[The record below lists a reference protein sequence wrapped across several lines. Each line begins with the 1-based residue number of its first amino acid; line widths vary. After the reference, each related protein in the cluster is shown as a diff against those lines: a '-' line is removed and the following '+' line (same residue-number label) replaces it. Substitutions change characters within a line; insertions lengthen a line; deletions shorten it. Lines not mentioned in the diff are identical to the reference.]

1 MIQTENIN
9 LHQLHLIELLLNIGK
24 VWMIFPDQTLICS
37 GYEWSLDCYLVHI
50 SKAREL
56 HGRFAISTL
65 VPSESTDL
73 TIFVSFK
80 VVFATPGMLHAG
92 LSLQIFKKWAPD
104 EKNMVTSWR
113 DYCLALSHASSVIS
127 LCIVMVFTG
136 GNSWLLRCW
145 NCGAQGVVWA
155 EENWTGQEKCGK

>member
-1 MIQTENIN
+1 
-9 LHQLHLIELLLNIGK
+9 
-24 VWMIFPDQTLICS
+24 MIFPDQTLICS

-73 TIFVSFK
+73 TIVSFK

-92 LSLQIFKKWAPD
+92 LSLQNLKKWAPD
-104 EKNMVTSWR
+104 EKNMVTS
-113 DYCLALSHASSVIS
+113 
-127 LCIVMVFTG
+127 
-136 GNSWLLRCW
+136 
-145 NCGAQGVVWA
+145 
-155 EENWTGQEKCGK
+155 

>member
-1 MIQTENIN
+1 MN
-9 LHQLHLIELLLNIGK
+9 
-24 VWMIFPDQTLICS
+24 FPDQILICS
-37 GYEWSLDCYLVHI
+37 GYKWSLNCYLVHI

-104 EKNMVTSWR
+104 EKNMVTS
-113 DYCLALSHASSVIS
+113 
-127 LCIVMVFTG
+127 
-136 GNSWLLRCW
+136 
-145 NCGAQGVVWA
+145 
-155 EENWTGQEKCGK
+155 

>member
-1 MIQTENIN
+1 
-9 LHQLHLIELLLNIGK
+9 
-24 VWMIFPDQTLICS
+24 MIFPDQTLICS
-37 GYEWSLDCYLVHI
+37 GYKWSLNCYLLHI

-56 HGRFAISTL
+56 HGRFAIPTL

-104 EKNMVTSWR
+104 EKNMVTS
-113 DYCLALSHASSVIS
+113 
-127 LCIVMVFTG
+127 
-136 GNSWLLRCW
+136 
-145 NCGAQGVVWA
+145 
-155 EENWTGQEKCGK
+155 